1 MSVRATSAPAQQ
13 FKNDLM
19 RRLETGVDELVAR
32 HSPVLDMDPS
42 ALAERMLAVVPR
54 SQVYD
59 KELGPFHTTDGVR
72 HLLGGVSRQAV
83 FDRVR
88 RGTLLQVRTA
98 DGVSLYPIFQFEG
111 AKVSPSLRDV
121 LVQFRS
127 VPVDGWAIG
136 AWLVAPV
143 ADLGGVAPRAWL
155 SDPGN
160 PVKPVVRLA
169 AQTAAQ
175 WSLP

>member
-1 MSVRATSAPAQQ
+1 MSVRAKSAPMLQ
-13 FKNDLM
+13 FKDNLM
-19 RRLETGVDELVAR
+19 HRLEVGVDELVAH
-32 HSPVLDMDPS
+32 HSPALNMDPS
-42 ALAERMLAVVPR
+42 ALAEQMLAVVPR
-54 SQVYD
+54 SHVYD

-98 DGVSLYPIFQFEG
+98 DGVSLYPAFQFEG
-111 AKVSPSLRDV
+111 AEVSPRLRDV

-127 VPVDGWAIG
+127 VPVDGWAVG
-136 AWLVAPV
+136 AWLVAP
-143 ADLGGVAPRAWL
+143 AEDLGGVAPRAWL

-160 PVKPVVRLA
+160 PVEPVARLA
-169 AQTAAQ
+169 AQTAAR
-175 WSLP
+175 WSMP